1 MNELF
6 LKSEPRIY
14 LIYLTTDKLESV
26 VIDWEFVN
34 RLEKTTSYRFYRS
47 ISKMELTLI
56 IIVFAA
62 EF

>member
-1 MNELF
+1 MNKLF

-14 LIYLTTDKLESV
+14 LIYLTMDKLESV

-47 ISKMELTLI
+47 ISKTELTSI
-56 IIVFAA
+56 IIVLAA